1 MHPSGITKSLERE
14 NEVWDLSHEFMENCS
29 HYDLAR
35 MYTIILLENHELISR
50 VKELDD
56 SESELAIEV
65 IDMEANVAL
74 VDSELSCAEAYIQAF
89 EESIWHKLYK
99 FFNK

>member
-56 SESELAIEV
+56 SESELAIDV
-65 IDMEANVAL
+65 IDMETN
-74 VDSELSCAEAYIQAF
+74 IQAF